1 MAFKSKYTGK
11 QIENLL
17 DSVNNGEIGGAT
29 LTENDIAGM
38 GFTKNTGTITAIQA
52 NGTTVASSGTAN
64 IPAATTSAYGVTKL
78 STSTSST
85 STSLAATASA
95 VKSAYDLANGKQ
107 DKLVSGTNI
116 KTINGQSLL
125 GSGDITVQGGGS
137 SGSGSSVYTEVNH
150 GTSDTT
156 FELTPNT
163 FHIWDEVTAMN
174 LTLGAETS
182 GIANEYIFQF
192 ASGSIPTTLTL
203 PDNIKF
209 SEDLVIEA
217 NKIYQISIL
226 KGLGSVL
233 EWDNVVSIFPVTL
246 SYTENNSQLGTR
258 VYNELASII
267 GTGSGVLNDGDL
279 TFILSNQSIIV
290 TNVFYI
296 LSPYEGYVLYDNGM
310 EYYILQSGGQIR
322 YYLYD

>member
-1 MAFKSKYTGK
+1 MAFKSKYTGS

-17 DSVNNGEIGGAT
+17 DSVNNGELT

-125 GSGDITVQGGGS
+125 GSGDITIEGGGS
-137 SGSGSSVYTEVNH
+137 SEGGSSAYVEVNH

-156 FELTPNT
+156 FTLTPNT
-163 FHIWDEVTAMN
+163 FHIWGEMTAMT
-174 LTLGAETS
+174 LTLGAEAS

-192 ASGSIPTTLTL
+192 ISPTTPTTLTL
-203 PDNIKF
+203 PDDIKF
-209 SEDLVIEA
+209 SEDLTIEA

-233 EWDNVVSIFPVTL
+233 SWDNGSLIKDNFIDIQSNTLVFLYPTASELSIDVHGRTTGMPSNYTIVVPSGSS
-246 SYTENNSQLGTR
+246 SYTTSLTTILYINSVSPSTDEK
-258 VYNELASII
+258 YNYTYQKS
-267 GTGSGVLNDGDL
+267 
-279 TFILSNQSIIV
+279 
-290 TNVFYI
+290 
-296 LSPYEGYVLYDNGM
+296 
-310 EYYILQSGGQIR
+310 
-322 YYLYD
+322 

>member
-1 MAFKSKYTGK
+1 MAFKSKYTGS

-17 DSVNNGEIGGAT
+17 DSVNNGELT

-64 IPAATTSAYGVTKL
+64 IPAATTSVYGVTKL

-125 GSGDITVQGGGS
+125 GSGDITIEGGGS
-137 SGSGSSVYTEVNH
+137 SEGGSSAYVEVNH
-150 GTSDTT
+150 GTSDRT
-156 FELTPNT
+156 FTLTPNT
-163 FHIWDEVTAMN
+163 FHVWGEMTAMT
-174 LTLGAETS
+174 LTLGTETT
-182 GIANEYIFQF
+182 GVANEYLFQF
-192 ASGSIPTTLTL
+192 TSPATPTTLTL
-203 PDNIKF
+203 PDDIKF
-209 SEDLVIEA
+209 SEGLVIEA

-226 KGLGSVL
+226 KGLGSYLKFEGDAIVL
-233 EWDNVVSIFPVTL
+233 ITFSIDGTTYQAEEGMTWEDWIDSEYDTSGFINSRSGNVTHV
-246 SYTENNSQLGTR
+246 YTGDYLFLGSST
-258 VYNELASII
+258 VK
-267 GTGSGVLNDGDL
+267 GTEPIVKDGNYS
-279 TFILSNQSIIV
+279 F
-290 TNVFYI
+290 TN
-296 LSPYEGYVLYDNGM
+296 PYA
-310 EYYILQSGGQIR
+310 
-322 YYLYD
+322 

>member
-1 MAFKSKYTGK
+1 
-11 QIENLL
+11 
-17 DSVNNGEIGGAT
+17 
-29 LTENDIAGM
+29 M
-38 GFTKNTGTITAIQA
+38 GFTKNTGTITAIQD

-125 GSGDITVQGGGS
+125 GSGDITIQGGGS

-156 FELTPNT
+156 FELTSNT
-163 FHIWDEVTAMN
+163 FHVWDEMTAMN

-182 GIANEYIFQF
+182 GVANEYLFQF
-192 ASGSIPTTLTL
+192 TSGSIPTTLTL
-203 PDNIKF
+203 PDDIKF
-209 SEDLVIEA
+209 SDDLVIEA

-233 EWDNVVSIFPVTL
+233 SWDNAPALIENKATITSSGNKATVTL
-246 SYTENNSQLGTR
+246 QYAA
-258 VYNELASII
+258 ASSLSIKVI
-267 GTGSGVLNDGDL
+267 HDDGSNTITIPVGEVSGSVN
-279 TFILSNQSIIV
+279 IMSPMISNLRISTITPEFD
-290 TNVFYI
+290 TNYI
-296 LSPYEGYVLYDNGM
+296 YVK
-310 EYYILQSGGQIR
+310 
-322 YYLYD
+322 

>member
-1 MAFKSKYTGK
+1 MAFKSKYTGS

-17 DSVNNGEIGGAT
+17 DSVNNGELT

-107 DKLVSGTNI
+107 DRLVSGTNI

-137 SGSGSSVYTEVNH
+137 SEGGSSVYTEINH

-163 FHIWDEVTAMN
+163 FHVWDEMTALT
-174 LTLGAETS
+174 LTLGTEIS
-182 GIANEYIFQF
+182 GVANEYLFQF
-192 ASGSIPTTLTL
+192 TSPATPTTLTL
-203 PDNIKF
+203 PDDIKF
-209 SEDLVIEA
+209 TDDLVIEA

-233 EWDNVVSIFPVTL
+233 EFDNAPSLIENKVTVSI
-246 SYTENNSQLGTR
+246 SGTKYL
-258 VYNELASII
+258 VSLQYAAASDIVVKVS
-267 GTGSGVLNDGDL
+267 TVDGGI
-279 TFILSNQSIIV
+279 FVNIAS
-290 TNVFYI
+290 
-296 LSPYEGYVLYDNGM
+296 
-310 EYYILQSGGQIR
+310 GQISGSANSLGPMIDSDAYIESVVPEVDSTYIYKYTR
-322 YYLYD
+322 

>member
-1 MAFKSKYTGK
+1 MAFKSKYTGS

-17 DSVNNGEIGGAT
+17 DSVNNGELT

-64 IPAATTSAYGVTKL
+64 IPAATTSVYGVTKL

-125 GSGDITVQGGGS
+125 GSGDITIEGGGS
-137 SGSGSSVYTEVNH
+137 SEGGSSSYTEVNH

-163 FHIWDEVTAMN
+163 FHIWDEVTVMN

-182 GIANEYIFQF
+182 GIANEYLFQF
-192 ASGSIPTTLTL
+192 TSGSIPTTLTL
-203 PDNIKF
+203 PDDIKF
-209 SEDLVIEA
+209 SDDLVIEA

-233 EWDNVVSIFPVTL
+233 SWGNTDAIVLITFSIDGTTYQAEEGMTWEDWISSEYDTAGYIKSRSGNVIHA
-246 SYTENNSQLGTR
+246 YTSDYLF
-258 VYNELASII
+258 L
-267 GTGSGVLNDGDL
+267 GSGSVKTTELIVKDGNYS
-279 TFILSNQSIIV
+279 F
-290 TNVFYI
+290 TN
-296 LSPYEGYVLYDNGM
+296 PYA
-310 EYYILQSGGQIR
+310 
-322 YYLYD
+322 

>member
-1 MAFKSKYTGK
+1 MAFKSKYTGS

-17 DSVNNGEIGGAT
+17 DSVNNGETT

-125 GSGDITVQGGGS
+125 GSGDITVQGGSSSEGGS
-137 SGSGSSVYTEVNH
+137 SSYAEINH

-163 FHIWDEVTAMN
+163 FHVWDEMTTLN
-174 LTLGAETS
+174 LTLGAEAS
-182 GIANEYIFQF
+182 GIANEYLFQF
-192 ASGSIPTTLTL
+192 TSPSTPTSLTL
-203 PDNIKF
+203 PDDIKF

-233 EWDNVVSIFPVTL
+233 EFSNTPAVVLIDFKLQGFELQAEEGMTWEQWVSSEYNTIYCSFWGNNVQRGGEIVGTSNTTPVTI
-246 SYTENNSQLGTR
+246 TD
-258 VYNELASII
+258 VII
-267 GTGSGVLNDGDL
+267 SDFV
-279 TFILSNQSIIV
+279 
-290 TNVFYI
+290 
-296 LSPYEGYVLYDNGM
+296 YVL
-310 EYYILQSGGQIR
+310 IP
-322 YYLYD
+322 

>member
-1 MAFKSKYTGK
+1 MAFKSKYTGS

-17 DSVNNGEIGGAT
+17 DSVNNGELT

-52 NGTTVASSGTAN
+52 NGTTVASYGTAN

-137 SGSGSSVYTEVNH
+137 SGSGSSAYVEVNH
-150 GTSDTT
+150 GTSDRT
-156 FELTPNT
+156 FTLTPNT
-163 FHIWDEVTAMN
+163 FHVWDEMTALN
-174 LTLGAETS
+174 LTLGDETT
-182 GIANEYIFQF
+182 GVANEYLLQF
-192 ASGSIPTTLTL
+192 TSPASPTTLTL
-203 PDNIKF
+203 PNDIKF

-233 EWDNVVSIFPVTL
+233 SWDNAPIIYFTISTTESQVFQAEQGMTWMEWVNSEYNTDGYK
-246 SYTENNSQLGTR
+246 SDYTGRVIGKPGT
-258 VYNELASII
+258 
-267 GTGSGVLNDGDL
+267 
-279 TFILSNQSIIV
+279 
-290 TNVFYI
+290 
-296 LSPYEGYVLYDNGM
+296 
-310 EYYILQSGGQIR
+310 YYIYNVTINDTIMPNNNYTVASLGPSGGGA
-322 YYLYD
+322 D